1 MSKLDHAFMQ
11 QIKQIVVI
19 ERRPFSFKDFE
30 YFRVNGLRYKM
41 THGTFRNKI
50 SKLKKDGKIE
60 LEYTSG
66 IGFYT
71 LSGFHFGNS
80 MTDNH
85 MGNTTVIG
93 VTELI
98 DFIENLSLE
107 DKSIH
112 DIHMSFSVPDIW
124 QILASN
130 MRFKN
135 IINSRSKDIK
145 LDPLITEDLKIQTTV
160 HRSDTVSVIVGCSR
174 NPISIEDISGILR
187 LSNALVRVEERLS
200 RAVDESGETLPG
212 GYEKIPI
219 PSYVRWKV
227 TMWHFGRDG
236 KTEYSGDGFS
246 VTFGHTRDTLVR
258 IYTKSKNN
266 GKVLRLEIQ
275 QTPNKTLFD
284 AIQDKIH
291 SDAISNIKG
300 I

>member
-1 MSKLDHAFMQ
+1 MSELDHALMQ
-11 QIKQIVVI
+11 RIKQIVVI
-19 ERRPFSFKDFE
+19 EGRPFCFKDFE
-30 YFRVNGLRYKM
+30 YFTANGLTYKM

-50 SKLKKDGKIE
+50 SKLKKDAKIV

-71 LSGFHFGNS
+71 LPGFHFGNS

-93 VTELI
+93 VTDLI
-98 DFIENLSLE
+98 EFIENLSLE

-124 QILASN
+124 EIMASN
-130 MRFKN
+130 MKYKN
-135 IINSRSKDIK
+135 VINSRSKDIR
-145 LDPLITEDLKIQTTV
+145 LDPLITEDLKIQTAV

-200 RAVDESGETLPG
+200 RALDECGERLPG

-219 PSYVRWKV
+219 PDYVRWRV

-236 KTEYSGDGFS
+236 KTEYSGEGFS
-246 VTFGHTRDTLVR
+246 VTFGHAKDTLVR
-258 IYTKSKNN
+258 IYTKNKNN
-266 GKVLRLEIQ
+266 GKIIRLELQ

-284 AIQDKIH
+284 AIQEKIN
-291 SDAISNIKG
+291 SNPLTNMKVT
-300 I
+300 